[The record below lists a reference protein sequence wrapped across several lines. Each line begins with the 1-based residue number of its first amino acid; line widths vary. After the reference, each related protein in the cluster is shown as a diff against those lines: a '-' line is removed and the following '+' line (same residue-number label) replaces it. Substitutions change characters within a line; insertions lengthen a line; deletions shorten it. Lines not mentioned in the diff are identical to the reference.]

1 MGSIEIIG
9 VAALA
14 VVGVGWLVVSFSSPG
29 QRRALV
35 EWISATALY
44 LALCMLFLHLTLRT
58 RADGGALAP
67 WAFGFLCAVFASGVV
82 VSLVNAVRA
91 TRSADKSQ
99 ASTTN

>member
-14 VVGVGWLVVSFSSPG
+14 VVVVGWLVVSFSSPG
-29 QRRALV
+29 PRRVLV

-44 LALCMLFLHLTLRT
+44 LSLCILFLHLTLRA
-58 RADGGALAP
+58 RAGGGALAP
-67 WAFGFLCAVFASGVV
+67 WAFGFLCALFASGAV

-91 TRSADKSQ
+91 TRAEGKSQ
-99 ASTTN
+99 VSTTN